1 MRYMSYESSRRISP
15 EEDIVRFKDG
25 RSLKIEI
32 FDGKNLPKCFD
43 FNRKKRTLLPEETMR
58 IFMFSSLQL
67 LKKFNG
73 NKKVSDN

>member
-1 MRYMSYESSRRISP
+1 MSYESSRRISP

-43 FNRKKRTLLPEETMR
+43 FNRKKKNTIARR
-58 IFMFSSLQL
+58 
-67 LKKFNG
+67 NG
-73 NKKVSDN
+73 EDFHVFISATSQKI